1 MCGITAILLHSH
13 SNESIYPLLLDSL
26 QSLLNRGY
34 DSVGV
39 SVIDNDQIE
48 THKYAST
55 HSSNAI
61 SILEN
66 KIQNIEDKNLKIGI
80 GHTRWAT
87 HGGKTNNNSH
97 PHSSFHNLFSLV
109 HNGII
114 ENYQILKNK
123 LLKEGYTFRS
133 ETDSEVIVNL
143 IEYHFVHSSKSIQ
156 DAIYQTV
163 RELEGTYGI
172 VLICKNE
179 PQRIYCIKNGSPLL
193 IGIQE
198 DQIGMIV
205 SESSAFCGRV
215 NTYITLQNDDLCI
228 LEEDDKKKIKMITQH
243 FYSYSTLQKNDVQR
257 RPDPYPHWTLK
268 EIYDQPFSILN
279 ALNHG
284 GRIQNGEVKLGG
296 LDAHIDYIKNIEHI
310 ILLGM
315 GTSYHAGMIGEKII
329 KNMCDF
335 QSVRCYDAGEFHEDD
350 IPLKNTL
357 AILISQSG
365 ETKDLH
371 ACLKILKQKEVI
383 TMGIINVVDS
393 LIAREVDFGVYT
405 NSGKEIAV
413 ASTKVFTSQVIVL
426 HLISIWLSQFQNT
439 HLLKRKEMI
448 KDLQNISY
456 QLDNL
461 LHETSFIK
469 SIQEWVQLF
478 IQHDYQHLFLLGK
491 GIMYPIAEE
500 GSLKIKEITYLHSEA
515 YSSSSLKH
523 GPFSLLHSHF
533 PVMILD
539 CDDEHHSKNMNTMEE
554 ILARDAPLFIITSLD
569 LPDRSNVHLIKIPFN
584 KNFQILLMIVTIQLF
599 AYYLAVEKGTDCDKP
614 RNLAKTVTTF

>member
-1 MCGITAILLHSH
+1 MCGITAILLN
-13 SNESIYPLLLDSL
+13 SNSNNSIYPLLLDSL
-26 QSLLNRGY
+26 HSLLNRGY

-39 SVIDNDQIE
+39 SVIDNDQII

-66 KIQNIEDKNLKIGI
+66 KIQSIQDQTSKIGI

-97 PHSSFHNLFSLV
+97 PHTSYHNLFSLV

-114 ENYQILKNK
+114 ENYQILKDK
-123 LLKEGYTFRS
+123 LIQEGYTFRS

-143 IEYHFVHSSKSIQ
+143 IEYHFLHSSKSVQ
-156 DAIYQTV
+156 EAIYQTTL
-163 RELEGTYGI
+163 ELEGTYGI

-179 PQRIYCIKNGSPLL
+179 SQRIYCIKNGSPLL

-205 SESSAFCGRV
+205 SESSAFCGKV

-228 LEEDDKKKIKMITQH
+228 LEENDQKKIKMITQH
-243 FYSYSTLQKNDVQR
+243 LYSCSTLQKNEIQR

-268 EIYDQPFSILN
+268 EIYDQPLSILN

-296 LDAHIDYIKNIEHI
+296 LDTHMHYIQNIEHI

-315 GTSYHAGMIGEKII
+315 GTSYHAGMIGEKILKEI
-329 KNMCDF
+329 CNF

-383 TMGIINVVDS
+383 TMGVINVVDS
-393 LIAREVDFGVYT
+393 LISKEVDFGVYT

-461 LHETSFIK
+461 LHETKFIK

-533 PVMILD
+533 PVMIID
-539 CDDEHHSKNMNTMEE
+539 CDDEHHSKNINTMEE

-569 LPDRSNVHLIKIPFN
+569 LPIRSNVHLIKIPCN

-599 AYYLAVEKGTDCDKP
+599 AYYLAVAKGTDCDKP

>member
-296 LDAHIDYIKNIEHI
+296 LDAHVDYIKNIEHI

>member
-1 MCGITAILLHSH
+1 
-13 SNESIYPLLLDSL
+13 
-26 QSLLNRGY
+26 
-34 DSVGV
+34 
-39 SVIDNDQIE
+39 VIDNDQIE

-296 LDAHIDYIKNIEHI
+296 LDAHVDYIKNIEHI